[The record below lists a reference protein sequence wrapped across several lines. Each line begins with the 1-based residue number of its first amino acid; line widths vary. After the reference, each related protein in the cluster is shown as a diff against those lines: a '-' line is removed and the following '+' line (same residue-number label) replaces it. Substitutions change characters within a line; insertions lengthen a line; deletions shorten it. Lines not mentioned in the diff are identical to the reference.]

1 MYFRFQILLLFAI
14 TVSSCGSGN
23 QISEREFTVEN
34 LQRTELDDQEFELS
48 FKASGLAEEIKLE
61 YLYFENKKARVV
73 KSSEGLYSAKFSALK
88 WNSEDRILSVDMSEE
103 SNNTLPQLPVKPPV
117 VINKTQALLSYT
129 VGSEIKYKVLN
140 FKTN

>member
-48 FKASGLAEEIKLE
+48 FKDSGLPEEIKLE
-61 YLYFENKKARVV
+61 Y
-73 KSSEGLYSAKFSALK
+73 
-88 WNSEDRILSVDMSEE
+88 
-103 SNNTLPQLPVKPPV
+103 
-117 VINKTQALLSYT
+117 
-129 VGSEIKYKVLN
+129 
-140 FKTN
+140 

>member
-1 MYFRFQILLLFAI
+1 M
-14 TVSSCGSGN
+14 
-23 QISEREFTVEN
+23 
-34 LQRTELDDQEFELS
+34 
-48 FKASGLAEEIKLE
+48 
-61 YLYFENKKARVV
+61 
-73 KSSEGLYSAKFSALK
+73 YSAKFSALK